1 LAKTSR
7 TPLPITHSGSELAS
21 SKSNPIISRHS
32 RQALLVALALIFSLW
47 SGSHAA
53 AQVSVTTYH
62 NDIARTGQNV
72 SETVLTPANVN
83 VNQFGLLYSGSLA
96 LDSWAPAQPLYVP
109 NVTINGVTHN
119 VVYVATLYNSVYA
132 FDADTGQNLW
142 YAPSYEPP
150 TPFDEVCTDS
160 NYEFSPSAG
169 AGIVGT
175 PVIDS
180 GAGILYFVTKTGD
193 GVSTPWAL
201 YLHAVD
207 FTTGID
213 EPGISPVLIVPP
225 GGPAFMPQYQMNRP
239 ALLLNNGI
247 VYVALG
253 STGCKGLK
261 NFPKINNHGWLLA
274 YNTVGGGLTPLSTF
288 LVTSPT
294 TNNAGIWQGGG
305 GPAADLNGDIYVETA
320 DGVFDQDIGGADY
333 ALSVLKLDPNL
344 DSPPLDFFTP
354 YNWQTSLE
362 PNDLDLSSVGPIVLN
377 QVGPSPV
384 VVASGK
390 NEEIYLL
397 NPASMGEF
405 CSSCTASLGNTNIL
419 QDILPPSFLSG
430 CLGVAPAFTCRYGS
444 PSYWNNNIYFSE
456 IPGPLLA
463 YGLTANSNG
472 VTVSTSPTSQSPLT
486 YSGAGGSS
494 ISANGTTNAI
504 LWAITWG
511 NGSPGKSP
519 GTLRAFDATNLQTQF
534 YASSLAGKRDTLGTV
549 PSFVTPTIANGKV
562 FAASENQ
569 LMVYG
574 LLSPLTVTAGNS
586 QSGSVG
592 TTLPVTLSVQAI
604 SSYTGQPVQGVN
616 ITFSATPAGGTFG
629 TPISQTNSAGIAT
642 TTYTLPTKPG
652 VFTISA
658 SGPSTTTTNFQE
670 TATAGPPASL
680 TLVSGGHQKGTVGTT
695 LPAPVVVA
703 VKDPYSNPVSGVSV
717 SFTDV
722 GINGLFNPTSANTN
736 SLGQASSFYTL
747 PTKAS
752 PLTVFAMTGSFS
764 VGITEQSVAG
774 SPASVNYIS
783 GNHQSEPPNTLLPA
797 PLVVSVKDQYGNLVA
812 GATVDFTDN
821 GAGGT
826 LSSLSATTTA
836 NGRASVTYITGSQPG
851 TVTITASISGLT
863 PFNFTET
870 VEAERTRH

>member
-1 LAKTSR
+1 L
-7 TPLPITHSGSELAS
+7 
-21 SKSNPIISRHS
+21 
-32 RQALLVALALIFSLW
+32 
-47 SGSHAA
+47 
-53 AQVSVTTYH
+53 
-62 NDIARTGQNV
+62 
-72 SETVLTPANVN
+72 SETILTPANVN
-83 VNQFGLLYSGSLA
+83 VNQFGLLYSGGVA
-96 LDSWAPAQPLYVP
+96 LDSWAPGQPLYVP
-109 NVTINGVTHN
+109 NVTINGATHN
-119 VVYVATLYNSVYA
+119 VVYVATLANSVYA

-142 YAPSYEPP
+142 YAPNYEPP

-160 NYEFSPSAG
+160 NYAISPSAG

-175 PVIDS
+175 PVIDPV
-180 GAGILYFVTKTGD
+180 AGILYFVAKTGD

-213 EPGISPVLIVPP
+213 EPGISPVLILPP

-274 YNTVGGGLTPLSTF
+274 YNTVGLTQLSTF

-344 DSPPLDFFTP
+344 NLLDFFTP
-354 YNWQTSLE
+354 YNWQTLLE

-377 QVGPSPV
+377 QVGPNPV

-397 NPASMGEF
+397 DPAGMGEF
-405 CSSCTASLGNTNIL
+405 CSSCTTSLGNTNIL
-419 QDILPPSFLSG
+419 QDVLPPSFLSG
-430 CLGVAPAFTCRYGS
+430 CLGVAPTYTCRYGP

-456 IPGPLLA
+456 IPGPLVA
-463 YGLTANSNG
+463 YGLTPTSNG
-472 VTVSTSPTSQSPLT
+472 VAVSTLPTSQSPLT

-494 ISANGTTNAI
+494 ISANGTSNAI
-504 LWAITWG
+504 LWSITWG
-511 NGSPGKSP
+511 NGPPGKSS

-534 YASSLAGKRDTLGTV
+534 YASSLAAGKRDTLGYV

-586 QSGSVG
+586 QSGYVG
-592 TTLPVTLSVQAI
+592 TTLPVTISVQAVN
-604 SSYTGQPVQGVN
+604 SYTGLPVVGVN
-616 ITFSATPAGGTFG
+616 ITFKATPAGGTFG

-652 VFTISA
+652 VVTVTA

-670 TATAGPPASL
+670 TAIAGPPASL

-695 LPAPVVVA
+695 LPAPVVVT
-703 VKDPYSNPVSGVSV
+703 VKDAYSNPVSAVSV
-717 SFTDV
+717 NFTDD

-736 SLGQASSFYTL
+736 SLGQASSYYTL

-764 VGITEQSVAG
+764 VGISEQSVAG

-783 GNHQSEPPNTLLPA
+783 GNNQSEPPNTLLPA

-812 GATVDFTDN
+812 GATVNFTDN

-826 LSSLSATTTA
+826 LSSSSVTTTGT
-836 NGRASVTYITGSQPG
+836 GRASVTYITGSQSG

-863 PFNFTET
+863 PVNFTET
-870 VEAERTRH
+870 VESEKTRH